1 MIENK
6 KISESLEN
14 VDDKQESSD
23 SESSEEVLP

>member
-6 KISESLEN
+6 KKSESLEN

-23 SESSEEVLP
+23 SESSEEVLA

>member
-6 KISESLEN
+6 KKSESLEN
-14 VDDKQESSD
+14 VDEKQESSD

>member
-6 KISESLEN
+6 KKYESLEN

-23 SESSEEVLP
+23 SESSEEVLA